1 VSKVKFQQAISLD
14 GYSAGPD
21 QSEEH
26 PLGTGGEELHEWMFG
41 LEAWLKPHGKEG
53 GEVNASTPV
62 VEELESGYGARV
74 MGRNMFGPVGG
85 GDWGDGSW
93 RGWWG
98 DNPPYHTPVFVL
110 THHPR
115 EPVEMEGG
123 TTFHFVTDGIESAI
137 GQAREAAGDEDVLI
151 AGGANTIGQALAA
164 GLVDEFLLS
173 VTPRLLG
180 DGERPLDGV
189 GPDLELEQLESIEAP
204 GVTHLRYRVVK

>member
-1 VSKVKFQQAISLD
+1 MSKIRFQQTISLD

-21 QSEEH
+21 QREEE

-41 LEAWLKPHGKEG
+41 LEAWRKAHGDEG

-62 VEELESGYGARV
+62 VEQLESGYGAIV
-74 MGRNMFGPVGG
+74 MGRNMFGPIGG

-110 THHPR
+110 THHAR
-115 EPVEMEGG
+115 EPVEMEGD
-123 TTFHFVTDGIESAI
+123 TTFHFVTDGIESAFE
-137 GQAREAAGDEDVLI
+137 QARAAAGDEDVLI
-151 AGGANTIGQALAA
+151 AGGANTIQQALAA

-173 VTPRLLG
+173 VAPRLLG

-189 GPDLELEQLESIEAP
+189 GTELALEQLEAIEAP
-204 GVTHLRYRVVK
+204 GVTHLKYRVVK